1 MPTSG
6 WAWKPHW
13 LNLLHGG
20 GSGKWKITQDW
31 TKRLICNHGDT
42 QNGWA
47 PPRGTQRR
55 GATVEGELACG
66 LTGHPAWLQ
75 LGRDRHFQLL
85 YKEVLRCRINVLDSP
100 GWVWPLWL
108 QCASAVPYLGIIRLP
123 KFASASQMRA
133 VGSKSNQEKQRQI
146 WEAWW
151 NSLDFLSSFILLNPI
166 LTCLMEQ

>member
-1 MPTSG
+1 MPTSS

-42 QNGWA
+42 QKGRA
-47 PPRGTQRR
+47 PPRAAQQRGRTR
-55 GATVEGELACG
+55 GGAAVEGELAV
-66 LTGHPAWLQ
+66 LS
-75 LGRDRHFQLL
+75 LGTQHGYSMLSWAGTDTS
-85 YKEVLRCRINVLDSP
+85 KGVIRCRINVLDNP
-100 GWVWPLWL
+100 GWVWPQRL
-108 QCASAVPYLGIIRLP
+108 QCASAVPYLGTIRLP

-146 WEAWW
+146 WEAWC
-151 NSLDFLSSFILLNPI
+151 NSQDFLSSFI
-166 LTCLMEQ
+166 